1 MRLDNFTVR
10 NLELVSSM
18 NEDGISLLD
27 IIGHTVTPMGARMLR
42 RWMLFPLKDTTKIN
56 KRLDVVDYFFR
67 YPTLRDLVEE
77 HLHHIGDLER
87 IIGRM
92 STGRVNPRDV
102 IQLSNALQAM
112 VTI

>member
-1 MRLDNFTVR
+1 
-10 NLELVSSM
+10 
-18 NEDGISLLD
+18 
-27 IIGHTVTPMGARMLR
+27 MLFR
-42 RWMLFPLKDTTKIN
+42 SRWMLFPLKDTTKIN

-112 VTI
+112 VTIKQECYFQIMSMPVLFWL